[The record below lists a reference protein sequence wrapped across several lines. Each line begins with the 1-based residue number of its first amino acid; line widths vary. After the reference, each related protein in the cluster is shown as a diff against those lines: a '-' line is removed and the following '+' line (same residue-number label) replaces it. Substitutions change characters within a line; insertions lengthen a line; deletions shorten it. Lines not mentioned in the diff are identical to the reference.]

1 VPVGL
6 VAELLARRARRAGGR
21 WALVAVAVALAGTPL
36 VVSPAVGATTSADAL
51 RRGVAQLPAGERSVI
66 ASWSG
71 LPDAAQQARVDA
83 AARAALAR
91 LGDRPVRRQILVNAL
106 ADRTGRT
113 FRLAVTD
120 DLPGVTRLVEGRL
133 PAACAPDR
141 CEVVELAG
149 PAQGSGA
156 AQGSGQGSAQGASAA
171 GLVPDPALHLVVV
184 GRVVR
189 TDPLLLSGTFDPGA
203 AAPVLLAGD
212 AARFRM
218 PAPLVAFGRAYGWV
232 APWDPDRVLALGV
245 DGWIGR
251 AARAGEQLA
260 AAAPGAVLTA
270 PDTVLREQDERARLS
285 AGRLGLLAAAGCAV
299 LLGAAVLG
307 GTALRRDHEGFADA
321 LRLRGAGAGVVA
333 VLLVAEAALAAL
345 AGAVG
350 ALVLGGGA
358 ALALAAGA
366 GLPPWPTAASA
377 LVAALPTL
385 AAVTVAATGV
395 VVAAIGWRA
404 PGGSPEQ
411 APGLLHALEAG
422 AAGCL
427 GAAVLLASRGGVGTG
442 DRSDPLL
449 TALPLLVLTAAG
461 LLVARCWPPLARL
474 LAHLPPRTALGARL
488 GLAAVAGRP
497 ARPAATAGVLAAA
510 VATAVFAAGY
520 AATLDRGAGD
530 QAAHAVPL
538 DLRITP
544 GAPPVAPLDAVPPA
558 DLAAALPGATVSPV
572 IRTAGSVRLGAQ
584 QADAVQL
591 VGVDPA
597 VLPRIAR
604 WSAQAGSGADPA
616 ALARALGAGT
626 PPRAVLPAG
635 SRLALAVSGPV
646 GVVVTGYVRDV
657 ADGRERAV
665 DLLPDAAGHLTGTLP
680 ALRDAAGAP
689 AGLRLVALTLALPQN
704 EADRRQHALGEG
716 STGRAAPAGTLA
728 LGAVTVD
735 GMPVAAPWAG
745 WTSAG
750 GGASL
755 DPGATGDPGAPGGA
769 GGPGLRVA
777 YQLGDGQAVLVAPRP
792 SGPVPVLTDP
802 ATAALAGGG
811 TVTLLVDGLPFEAR
825 PIAALQGFATVD
837 GRFAVLPA
845 VALADLIDRTQ
856 PGTASPAEVWVA
868 GVAGR
873 PVPPALAAVSVQAR
887 DDVERSL
894 RTDPVAAAATRLL
907 LAGAGIALGVA
918 LAAVVL
924 LLVAGRADDAPVHL
938 SWEAD
943 GVPPSRLRAALWW
956 GAVVTVVPGALA
968 GTVTGLALTASATR
982 LVAVTAAATVPQPPL
997 QARWWDPGVLGGVA
1011 AGAAVLLGLA
1021 ALIAARSLRE
1031 PLPPRVQGRPG

>member
-6 VAELLARRARRAGGR
+6 VVELLARRARRAGGR

-36 VVSPAVGATTSADAL
+36 VVSPAVGATTSAAAL

-71 LPDAAQQARVDA
+71 LPDAVQQAQVDA

-106 ADRTGRT
+106 ADRAGRT

-120 DLPGVTRLVEGRL
+120 DLRGVTRLVGGRW

-149 PAQGSGA
+149 PAPGPGPGSGP
-156 AQGSGQGSAQGASAA
+156 GAPAAA

-184 GRVVR
+184 GRVAR

-232 APWDPDRVLALGV
+232 APWDPDRVLGLGV

-260 AAAPGAVLTA
+260 AVAPGAVLTA
-270 PDTVLREQDERARLS
+270 PDTVLREQDGRARLS

-350 ALVLGGGA
+350 ALLLGGGA

-366 GLPPWPTAASA
+366 GLPPGPTAASA
-377 LVAALPTL
+377 LVAALPAL
-385 AAVTVAATGV
+385 AAVAVAATGV

-404 PGGSPEQ
+404 PGRSPEQ
-411 APGLLHALEAG
+411 APGLLRALEAG

-461 LLVARCWPPLARL
+461 LFVARCWPPLARL

-488 GLAAVAGRP
+488 GLATVAGRP

-544 GAPPVAPLDAVPPA
+544 GAPPVPPLDAVPPA
-558 DLAAALPGATVSPV
+558 DLAAALPGALVSPV
-572 IRTAGSVRLGAQ
+572 VRTAGSVRLGAQ

-604 WSAQAGSGADPA
+604 WPAQTGSGTDPA
-616 ALARALGAGT
+616 VLARILGAGT
-626 PPRAVLPAG
+626 PPGGVLPAG
-635 SRLALAVSGPV
+635 ARLALAASGPV

-665 DLLPDAAGHLTGTLP
+665 DLLPDAAGYLAGTLP
-680 ALRDAAGAP
+680 VLRDAAGAP
-689 AGLRLVALTLALPQN
+689 ARLRLVALTLALPQN

-716 STGRAAPAGTLA
+716 TTGRAAPAGTLA

-735 GMPVAAPWAG
+735 GVPVAAPWAG
-745 WTSAG
+745 WTSTG

-755 DPGATGDPGAPGGA
+755 APDDPRAPGASEGQAR
-769 GGPGLRVA
+769 LRVA

-792 SGPVPVLTDP
+792 AGPVPVLTDP

-825 PIAALQGFATVD
+825 PVAALEGFATVD

-868 GVAGR
+868 GFRGR
-873 PVPPALAAVSVQAR
+873 PVPSALGPVTVQVR
-887 DDVERSL
+887 DDVERAL

-956 GAVVTVVPGALA
+956 GAVATVVPGALA
-968 GTVTGLALTASATR
+968 GTVTGVALTASATR

-997 QARWWDPGVLGGVA
+997 QARWWDPEVLGGVA
-1011 AGAAVLLGLA
+1011 AGAAVLLALA
-1021 ALIAARSLRE
+1021 ALTAARSLRE